1 LRRELVFRRS
11 ADAVE
16 YACKNGQ
23 KVIKVFMRPDRAAL
37 NLNRI
42 PTIPALLSE
51 FLKTSLEHVATYK
64 QNGNSTVYFAE
75 FRTPEMAALWNKS
88 KNRQKVKIILF
99 KVMDIRLCFK

>member
-1 LRRELVFRRS
+1 MTRRPRLGTDATKRVYCVGNLLFRRS

-37 NLNRI
+37 NLNRV

-51 FLKTSLEHVATYK
+51 FMKTNLEHVATYK
-64 QNGNSTVYFAE
+64 QNGNSAVYFAE
-75 FRTPEMAALWNKS
+75 FRAPEMAETIS
-88 KNRQKVKIILF
+88 F
-99 KVMDIRLCFK
+99 